1 MPNYRFLTRDQL
13 EKLIR
18 DLQSNVVNDGNLAG
32 SVRWKSYLEA
42 LTKLN
47 EAMERLSQIET
58 DRTKPGAGLP
68 RDLTMDDAREL
79 QTLLEQT
86 ALAGESFL
94 AEADAVTGL
103 MLGEGE
109 NETVDLTNRL
119 QDLLSRD
126 YDVLGAYDGEPPR
139 SLPEIQEAG
148 RSLTIDL
155 RDRKLGA
162 VGNISSSRLPMTVVD
177 SSGNKRTG
185 FFTKAYTSN
194 TTGLFKAILRQA
206 RSLCNDA
213 GKAEMDSF
221 FTHIK
226 TAVRG
231 MERADGGKVRLTDP
245 EELIISTFAHALHSY
260 TNNLYEVNGNS
271 GAELTEDQMKTFLK
285 KCRINTKLLSGDAI
299 AVLTEGFNKLSNDM
313 ALQIRGQRLM
323 LEDGARLD
331 NRNSAMSA
339 VASLLGVPKLI
350 ARADPMKFIQKDG
363 SVLEG
368 TFMDFADGHDLFASP
383 ALMAGVARNP
393 FQSEAA
399 RRSLNRQIADL
410 QVLDFLCL
418 NEDRHPGNLMY
429 QVDKITGMI
438 TGIQGFDNDSSFA
451 RRMPMA
457 GEAECLKVVSE
468 DMAKT
473 LERLTPNM
481 LRFAL
486 RGHNLTDREI
496 DMAVRRLDILKE
508 KIKEG
513 AIEVLSDE
521 ELGKSRPKAFAT
533 DENNVRSNLFKNLDE
548 SLSAKIA
555 EVHHVLGIAS
565 GEYRVNDPEK
575 PEFANVPTEDRV
587 FTVGS
592 VMDSLKAVSRLYENK
607 ETGFK
612 QSKLVN
618 SHGKSENFKKLM
630 DAVKESSELQKQL
643 LAAQRKSALPVDEHK
658 IKEPDDL
665 LPQKGA
671 PKSREGAAKAP
682 KAGAKAKPRES
693 YVPGDGVSLNESSA
707 RRLQEQVDQ
716 SFDKLELLANSYL
729 EGKRVQRRA
738 ATVEAIV
745 PKNDY
750 ERRHIEH
757 ALNVLKTVREY
768 RQNTAVPETEEEKQA
783 HMARAD
789 KAALEEMRAAKE
801 AALKIQ
807 QQNQQAN
814 QPQEPDRLLIP

>member
-1 MPNYRFLTRDQL
+1 MPNYRFLTKEQQDA
-13 EKLIR
+13 LIR
-18 DLQSNVVNDGNLAG
+18 DLKNKMDEAGQLAQG
-32 SVRWKSYLEA
+32 ERWKSYLEE

-47 EAMERLSQIET
+47 EAFDRLSQIET

-68 RDLTMDDAREL
+68 RDLKKEEAQEL
-79 QTLLEQT
+79 QALLAQT
-86 ALAGESFL
+86 AIAGERFL
-94 AEADAVTGL
+94 AEANVVEGL
-103 MLGEGE
+103 RLDPED
-109 NETVDLTNRL
+109 NVITDLVNRL
-119 QDLLSRD
+119 QDMLSRD
-126 YDVLGAYDGEPPR
+126 YDVLGAYDGQPPR

-155 RDRKLGA
+155 RDRNLETI
-162 VGNISSSRLPMTVVD
+162 GNISSTRLPMTVVD

-185 FFTKAYTSN
+185 FFTKASTSN

-299 AVLTEGFNKLSNDM
+299 DLLTEGLNKLSNDT

-323 LEDGARLD
+323 LKDGARLD

-363 SVLEG
+363 TVLDG

-429 QVDKITGMI
+429 QVDKSGMI
-438 TGIQGFDNDSSFA
+438 TGIQGFDNDTSFG
-451 RRMPMA
+451 RRKLMA
-457 GEAECLKVVSE
+457 GEVECLKVVSK
-468 DMAKT
+468 DMEKT
-473 LERLTPNM
+473 LERLTPDM

-486 RGHNLTDREI
+486 RGHNLTSDEI
-496 DMAVRRLDILKE
+496 EMAVKRLEILKE
-508 KIKEG
+508 KVREG

-521 ELGKSRPKAFAT
+521 ELGRSRPTAFGT
-533 DENNVRSNLFKNLDE
+533 DEYSTRSNLFKNLDD
-548 SLSAKIA
+548 SLSARIHN
-555 EVHHVLGIAS
+555 VHRSLGIAS
-565 GEYRVNDPEK
+565 GQYSLNDPEK
-575 PEFANVPTEDRV
+575 PEFANVRTDDRV

-630 DAVKESSELQKQL
+630 DAVKETAELQKQL
-643 LAAQRKSALPVDEHK
+643 LAAQKRSALPVDPNRR
-658 IKEPDDL
+658 EPELL
-665 LPQKGA
+665 LPQKQA
-671 PKSREGAAKAP
+671 SKSREGAAKSQNQARNP
-682 KAGAKAKPRES
+682 QDS
-693 YVPGDGVSLNESSA
+693 YVPGDGVSLNESPA
-707 RRLQEQVDQ
+707 RQLQAQVDQ
-716 SFDKLELLANSYL
+716 SFDKLELLANTYL
-729 EGKRVQRRA
+729 EGKRVERRA
-738 ATVEAIV
+738 ESVETIV
-745 PKNDY
+745 PKNAY
-750 ERRHIEH
+750 EKRHIEH

-768 RQNTAVPETEEEKQA
+768 RQNTALPETEEEKQA

-789 KAALEEMRAAKE
+789 KAALDEMRAAKE

-807 QQNQQAN
+807 QKQQAEQGLN
-814 QPQEPDRLLIP
+814 QSLIIKP

>member
-119 QDLLSRD
+119 QDMLSRD

-185 FFTKAYTSN
+185 FFTKASRAN
-194 TTGLFKAILRQA
+194 VTGLFKTVLEQA
-206 RSLCNDA
+206 KSCCSKA
-213 GKAEMDSF
+213 GKDEMDLLF
-221 FTHIK
+221 NK
-226 TAVRG
+226 LRRAVRG
-231 MERADGGKVRLTDP
+231 QRRADGGKVRSTDP
-245 EELIISTFAHALHSY
+245 DELIVSTFAFMLHNY
-260 TNNLYEVNGNS
+260 AKDLYQLEGSVEVDF
-271 GAELTEDQMKTFLK
+271 TESEMKNFLK
-285 KCRINTKLLSGDAI
+285 KCHVNTKLLSGDAI

-368 TFMDFADGHDLFASP
+368 TFMDFADGHDLFESP

-399 RRSLNRQIADL
+399 RRKLNRQIADL

-486 RGHNLTDREI
+486 RGHNLTNREI

-513 AIEVLSDE
+513 TIEVLSDE

-533 DENNVRSNLFKNLDE
+533 DENNIRSNLFKNLDE

-630 DAVKESSELQKQL
+630 DAVKETAALQKQL
-643 LAAQRKSALPVDEHK
+643 LAAQKKSALPVGRTDFIELDGLQ
-658 IKEPDDL
+658 P
-665 LPQKGA
+665 
-671 PKSREGAAKAP
+671 PKSAAKAP
-682 KAGAKAKPRES
+682 KAAPTKPQDT

-768 RQNTAVPETEEEKQA
+768 RQNTAAPETEEEKQA

-807 QQNQQAN
+807 QQNQQVN
-814 QPQEPDRLLIP
+814 QPHEPDRLLIP

>member
-119 QDLLSRD
+119 QDMLSRD

-221 FTHIK
+221 FTHVK

-285 KCRINTKLLSGDAI
+285 KCRINTKLLSGNAI
-299 AVLTEGFNKLSNDM
+299 AVLTEGFNKLSNDT

-368 TFMDFADGHDLFASP
+368 TFMDFADGHDLFESP

-399 RRSLNRQIADL
+399 RRKLNRQIADL

-429 QVDKITGMI
+429 QVDKSGMI

-486 RGHNLTDREI
+486 RGHNLIDREI

-630 DAVKESSELQKQL
+630 DAVKETAELQKQL
-643 LAAQRKSALPVDEHK
+643 LAAQKKSALPVGRTDFIELDGLQ
-658 IKEPDDL
+658 P
-665 LPQKGA
+665 
-671 PKSREGAAKAP
+671 PKSAAKAP
-682 KAGAKAKPRES
+682 KAAPTKPQDT

-768 RQNTAVPETEEEKQA
+768 RKNTAVPTTEEEKQA

-789 KAALEEMRAAKE
+789 KAALDEMRAAKE

-814 QPQEPDRLLIP
+814 QLQEPDRLLIP